1 MSVKPVILQVLPRLE
16 SGGVERGTIEITQAI
31 KQAGMTPLVV
41 SSGGALIPHINYMG
55 GQHITM
61 KVASKNPIIMYRNAW
76 KLYQLIKDRGVNI
89 VHARSRAPAWSAYFA
104 TKWAGIPLVTTFH
117 GIYGTEPL
125 KKLYNRVMLK
135 SARVIAVSQYV
146 KDHILAEYKMD
157 ESKIRLIPR
166 GVDFLIF
173 DELKV
178 IPDRL
183 AALTKNWRLPEEF
196 VPIIFCPGRI
206 SRIKGHHVLI
216 DALAKMKDQHFLCII
231 AGNDDGHEDYRIEL
245 EEQIVASG
253 LEGKVRIANNTGYMT
268 EAYMLCHLVV
278 VPSSKPESF
287 GRVAIEAQ
295 AMGKLVIA
303 TDHGGARETI
313 IPNETGYLVPVDDA
327 EAMCE
332 AIRFALAR
340 DEGTVNAMASYAK
353 QHVRRFF
360 SSDLMKEKT
369 VAVYRE
375 LLEEAQQQAAK
386 NDLAEKSP
394 KEIKKAKKKAAAEA
408 KKAESNAA

>member
-31 KQAGMTPLVV
+31 KQAGMTPLVA

-55 GQHITM
+55 GQHIVM
-61 KVASKNPIIMYRNAW
+61 PLASKNPITIYRNAW
-76 KLYQLIKDRGVNI
+76 KLYQLIKERNVTI
-89 VHARSRAPAWSAYFA
+89 IHARSRAPAWSAYFA
-104 TKWAGIPLVTTFH
+104 AKRAGIPLVTTFH
-117 GIYGTEPL
+117 GIYGTERL
-125 KKLYNRVMLK
+125 KKIYNRVMLK

-146 KDHILAEYKMD
+146 KDHILSEYKKVD
-157 ESKIRLIPR
+157 ASKIRLIPR
-166 GVDFLIF
+166 GVDFAVF
-173 DELKV
+173 DELRV

-183 AALTKNWRLPEEF
+183 ATLTRSWRLPEEF

-206 SRIKGHHVLI
+206 SRIKGQHILI
-216 DALAKMKDQHFLCII
+216 DALATLKDEHFLCII
-231 AGNDDGHEDYRIEL
+231 AGNDDGHEDYRVEL
-245 EEQIVASG
+245 EEKIVAQG
-253 LEGKVRIANNTGYMT
+253 LEGKVRIANSTTSMT
-268 EAYMLCHLVV
+268 EAYMLSHVVV

-313 IPNETGYLVPVDDA
+313 IANETGYLVPVDDA
-327 EAMCE
+327 DSMAQ
-332 AIRFALAR
+332 AIHFALGR
-340 DEGTVNAMASYAK
+340 DEATINAMASYAK

-369 VAVYRE
+369 IAVYRE
-375 LLEEAQQQAAK
+375 LLDEIAQNDTKK
-386 NDLAEKSP
+386 NTNEVIEKNADP
-394 KEIKKAKKKAAAEA
+394 VEP
-408 KKAESNAA
+408 NAA

>member
-31 KQAGMTPLVV
+31 KQAGMTPLVA

-55 GQHITM
+55 GQHIVM
-61 KVASKNPIIMYRNAW
+61 PLASKNPIIMYRNAW
-76 KLYQLIKDRGVNI
+76 KLYQLIKDRSI
-89 VHARSRAPAWSAYFA
+89 TIIHARSRAPAWSAYFA
-104 TKWAGIPLVTTFH
+104 AKWAGIPLVTTFH

-125 KKLYNRVMLK
+125 KKIYNRVMLK
-135 SARVIAVSQYV
+135 SARVIAVSNYV
-146 KDHILAEYKMD
+146 KDHILAEYKKVD
-157 ESKIRLIPR
+157 EGKIRVIPR
-166 GVDFLIF
+166 GVDFATF

-183 AALTKNWRLPEEF
+183 ATLAKSWRLPEEF

-206 SRIKGHHVLI
+206 SRIKGQHVLI
-216 DALAKMKDQHFLCII
+216 DALAKMKDEHFLCII
-231 AGNDDGHEDYRIEL
+231 AGNDDGHEEYRIEL
-245 EEQIVASG
+245 EEKIVASG
-253 LEGKVRIANNTGYMT
+253 LEGKVRIANATGYMT

-327 EAMCE
+327 DSMAE
-332 AIRFALAR
+332 AIRFALGR
-340 DEGTVNAMASYAK
+340 DEATINAMASYAK

-369 VAVYRE
+369 IAVYRE
-375 LLEEAQQQAAK
+375 LLDEVVKNEAAR
-386 NDLAEKSP
+386 EV
-394 KEIKKAKKKAAAEA
+394 EIKNESEKASKKANKVEPTAA
-408 KKAESNAA
+408 